1 MPKKNTDANPVFG
14 REGGADSVGL
24 QSGLGTD
31 VSRLNA
37 SEMTSILD
45 DGSGHVNAEL
55 ARSIWQ
61 WENEHLK
68 NISDASDSKDSSKMN
83 PFPAADI
90 KFSTRKGLQMIKEIA
105 NDLLALQTEESSVT
119 FSDLVQEGVLSL
131 ISALAKYDPSHPK
144 ATGGPSGF
152 ETYAR
157 HKILIGME
165 KALADAAYR
174 PLRLPAYV
182 YDTLKRAQVESTKL
196 QTELDREP
204 TLTEVANRIRVE
216 PKKLQFYTLAARNS
230 LPVES
235 TVEIYDPDSGSTAY
249 ADEDTFQRSLT
260 ESPSHDGAYL
270 HAGEVEEV
278 LGEEEEEW
286 VEPTAKRVAPLRDF
300 IADESAEGNPSQ
312 LAFQEMM
319 RMDIEDLLRK
329 TLDDREVDIIRLKFG
344 LDGGT
349 YDVEDDED
357 AGGDGKTK
365 NGLTFA
371 EIGKRLRLS
380 PQRVAQLE
388 QSALD
393 KLRQNYSSV
402 FVEQWLEEEHGD
414 EVSM

>member
-1 MPKKNTDANPVFG
+1 
-14 REGGADSVGL
+14 
-24 QSGLGTD
+24 
-31 VSRLNA
+31 
-37 SEMTSILD
+37 MT
-45 DGSGHVNAEL
+45 
-55 ARSIWQ
+55 
-61 WENEHLK
+61 
-68 NISDASDSKDSSKMN
+68 DASDSKDSSKTN

-90 KFSTRKGLQMIKEIA
+90 KFSTRKGLQMIKDIA
-105 NDLLALQTEESSVT
+105 SDLLALQTEESSVT

-204 TLTEVANRIRVE
+204 TLTEVASRIRVE

-235 TVEIYDPDSGSTAY
+235 TVEIYDPDSGNIAY
-249 ADEDTFQRSLT
+249 ADEETFQGRLT

-319 RMDIEDLLRK
+319 RMDIEQLLRK
-329 TLDDREVDIIRLKFG
+329 TLDEREVDIIRLKFG

>member
-1 MPKKNTDANPVFG
+1 MTDT
-14 REGGADSVGL
+14 L
-24 QSGLGTD
+24 
-31 VSRLNA
+31 
-37 SEMTSILD
+37 
-45 DGSGHVNAEL
+45 
-55 ARSIWQ
+55 
-61 WENEHLK
+61 
-68 NISDASDSKDSSKMN
+68 DSKDSSKTN

-157 HKILIGME
+157 HKILLGME

-249 ADEDTFQRSLT
+249 ADEETFQRSLT

-286 VEPTAKRVAPLRDF
+286 VEPIAKRVAPLRDF

-329 TLDDREVDIIRLKFG
+329 TLDEREVDIIRLKFG

>member
-1 MPKKNTDANPVFG
+1 MHIFMCNCY
-14 REGGADSVGL
+14 EW
-24 QSGLGTD
+24 
-31 VSRLNA
+31 RLKYIPNL
-37 SEMTSILD
+37 SLD
-45 DGSGHVNAEL
+45 LFIALHA
-55 ARSIWQ
+55 
-61 WENEHLK
+61 ENEHLK
-68 NISDASDSKDSSKMN
+68 NMTDAASDSTDSKAN

-90 KFSTRKGLQMIKEIA
+90 KFSTRKGLQMIKETA

-144 ATGGPSGF
+144 ATGGPSATGF

-182 YDTLKRAQVESTKL
+182 YDILKRAQVESTKL

-249 ADEDTFQRSLT
+249 ADEETFQRSLT
-260 ESPSHDGAYL
+260 ESPSQNGAYL

-300 IADESAEGNPSQ
+300 IVDESAEGNPSQ

-319 RMDIEDLLRK
+319 RMDIEELLRK
-329 TLDDREVDIIRLKFG
+329 TLDEREVDIIRLKFG

-349 YDVEDDED
+349 YDVGDDED

>member
-1 MPKKNTDANPVFG
+1 MVIHRTSSLPPVFFSHPP
-14 REGGADSVGL
+14 AKCHCV
-24 QSGLGTD
+24 
-31 VSRLNA
+31 
-37 SEMTSILD
+37 
-45 DGSGHVNAEL
+45 
-55 ARSIWQ
+55 
-61 WENEHLK
+61 ENEHLK
-68 NISDASDSKDSSKMN
+68 NMTDASSSLSSSSDSKDSKADQ
-83 PFPAADI
+83 FPAANI
-90 KFSTRKGLQMIKEIA
+90 KFSTRKGLQMIKETA
-105 NDLLALQTEESSVT
+105 NDLLALQAEETPLT

-144 ATGGPSGF
+144 TTGGPSGF
-152 ETYAR
+152 ESYAR
-157 HKILIGME
+157 HRIMTGME

-182 YDTLKRAQVESTKL
+182 YDILKRAQVESTKL

-204 TLTEVANRIRVE
+204 TLSEVASRIRVA
-216 PKKLQFYTLAARNS
+216 PKKLQFYTLAARSS
-230 LPVES
+230 LPMES

-249 ADEDTFQRSLT
+249 ADEETFQRSLT
-260 ESPSHDGAYL
+260 ESPSIDGAYL

-286 VEPTAKRVAPLRDF
+286 MEPAAKRVAPLRDF
-300 IADESAEGNPSQ
+300 IADESAEGNPDQ

-319 RMDIEDLLRK
+319 RMDIEALLRR
-329 TLDDREVDIIRLKFG
+329 TLNDREVEIIRLKFG

-349 YDVEDDED
+349 YDVEGDED
-357 AGGDGKTK
+357 AGGETNTK

-371 EIGKRLRLS
+371 EIGKRLQLS

-402 FVEQWLEEEHGD
+402 FVEQWLEDDHGD